1 MNVNFSRV
9 ISRPF
14 HIQQVPTTDRLTN
27 ATKRPR
33 EERQSYDESK
43 LGTEARGT
51 FSKAD
56 LVSKWI
62 PFGGW
67 TDLAFLT

>member
-33 EERQSYDESK
+33 EER
-43 LGTEARGT
+43 LGMEARGT

-62 PFGGW
+62 PLGGW